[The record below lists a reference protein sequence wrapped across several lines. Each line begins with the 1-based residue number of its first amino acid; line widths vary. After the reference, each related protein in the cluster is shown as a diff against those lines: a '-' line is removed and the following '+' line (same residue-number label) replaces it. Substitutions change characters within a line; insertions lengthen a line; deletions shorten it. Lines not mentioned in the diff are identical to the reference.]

1 METIV
6 FVHAFSNTLLHF
18 FLKELPDL
26 KFTNW
31 STCIS

>member
-1 METIV
+1 MMETVV

-26 KFTNW
+26 KFTN
-31 STCIS
+31 